1 MCPDILYYK
10 VGEKMENTTVKLTE
24 IAVGKKVIVVE
35 LLSKGLSRQR
45 MLDLGIVPNTI
56 IHVLRQSPFG
66 DPTAYLIR
74 DTCIALREEEAKN
87 IMVSHI

>member
-1 MCPDILYYK
+1 
-10 VGEKMENTTVKLTE
+10 MENLSLKLTE
-24 IAVGKKVIVVE
+24 IALGKKVRVVE

-56 IHVLRQSPFG
+56 IYVLRRSPFG

-74 DTCIALREEEAKN
+74 DTCIALRDDEAEN
-87 IMVSHI
+87 IMVKDL

>member
-1 MCPDILYYK
+1 
-10 VGEKMENTTVKLTE
+10 MENTTVKLTE
-24 IAVGKKVIVVE
+24 IAVGKKVQVVE

-87 IMVSHI
+87 IMVRHI

>member
-1 MCPDILYYK
+1 
-10 VGEKMENTTVKLTE
+10 MESTIVKLTE
-24 IAVGKKVIVVE
+24 IVVGKKAQVVE
-35 LLSKGLSRQR
+35 LLSEGLSRQR
-45 MLDLGIVPNTI
+45 MLDLGLVPNTI

-87 IMVSHI
+87 IMVRHI

>member
-1 MCPDILYYK
+1 
-10 VGEKMENTTVKLTE
+10 MENTTVKLTE
-24 IAVGKKVIVVE
+24 IAVGKKAQVVE
-35 LLSKGLSRQR
+35 LRSKGLSRQR

-74 DTCIALREEEAKN
+74 DTCIALREEEAKS
-87 IMVSHI
+87 IMVKHI

>member
-1 MCPDILYYK
+1 M
-10 VGEKMENTTVKLTE
+10 EKPSLRLTE
-24 IAVGKKVIVVE
+24 IALGRKVRVVE

-56 IHVLRQSPFG
+56 IYVLRRSPFG

-74 DTCIALREEEAKN
+74 DTCIALRDDEAEN
-87 IMVSHI
+87 IMVKDL

>member
-1 MCPDILYYK
+1 
-10 VGEKMENTTVKLTE
+10 MENRTAKLTD
-24 IAVGKKVIVVE
+24 IAVGKKVEVVE
-35 LLSKGLSRQR
+35 LISKGLSRQR

-87 IMVSHI
+87 IMVRHI

>member
-1 MCPDILYYK
+1 
-10 VGEKMENTTVKLTE
+10 MEITTVKLTE
-24 IAVGKKVIVVE
+24 IGVGKKAQVVE

-45 MLDLGIVPNTI
+45 MLDLGIIPNTI

-87 IMVSHI
+87 IMVRNI

>member
-1 MCPDILYYK
+1 
-10 VGEKMENTTVKLTE
+10 MENEALKLTE
-24 IAVGKKVIVVE
+24 VAVGKKVRVVE
-35 LLSKGLSRQR
+35 LLSEGLSRQR

-87 IMVSHI
+87 IMVRDI

>member
-1 MCPDILYYK
+1 
-10 VGEKMENTTVKLTE
+10 MENRTAKLTD
-24 IAVGKKVIVVE
+24 IAVGKKVKVVE
-35 LLSKGLSRQR
+35 LISKGLSRQR

-87 IMVSHI
+87 IMVRHI

>member
-1 MCPDILYYK
+1 
-10 VGEKMENTTVKLTE
+10 MENTLIKLTE
-24 IAVGKKVIVVE
+24 IAVGKKAEVVE
-35 LLSKGLSRQR
+35 LCSMGLSRQR

-87 IMVSHI
+87 IMVRHI

>member
-1 MCPDILYYK
+1 
-10 VGEKMENTTVKLTE
+10 MEITTVKLTE
-24 IAVGKKVIVVE
+24 ISVGKKAQVVE

-45 MLDLGIVPNTI
+45 MLDLGIIPNTI

-87 IMVSHI
+87 IMVRMV

>member
-1 MCPDILYYK
+1 
-10 VGEKMENTTVKLTE
+10 MENTIVKLTE
-24 IAVGKKVIVVE
+24 IVIGKKAQVVE
-35 LLSKGLSRQR
+35 LLSIGLSRQR

-87 IMVSHI
+87 IMVRHI

>member
-1 MCPDILYYK
+1 
-10 VGEKMENTTVKLTE
+10 MENLSLRLTE
-24 IAVGKKVIVVE
+24 IALGKKVRVVE

-56 IHVLRQSPFG
+56 IYVLRRSPFG

-74 DTCIALREEEAKN
+74 DTCIALRDDEAEN
-87 IMVSHI
+87 IIVKDL

>member
-1 MCPDILYYK
+1 
-10 VGEKMENTTVKLTE
+10 MENLSLRLTE
-24 IAVGKKVIVVE
+24 IALGKKVRVVE

-56 IHVLRQSPFG
+56 IYVLRRSPFG

-74 DTCIALREEEAKN
+74 DTCIALRDDEAEN
-87 IMVSHI
+87 IMVKDL

>member
-1 MCPDILYYK
+1 
-10 VGEKMENTTVKLTE
+10 MENLSLKLTE
-24 IAVGKKVIVVE
+24 IELGKKVRVVE

-56 IHVLRQSPFG
+56 IYVLRRSPFG

-74 DTCIALREEEAKN
+74 DTCIALRDDEAEN
-87 IMVSHI
+87 IMVRDL

>member
-1 MCPDILYYK
+1 
-10 VGEKMENTTVKLTE
+10 MENRTAKLTD
-24 IAVGKKVIVVE
+24 IAVGKKVKVVE
-35 LLSKGLSRQR
+35 LISKGLSRQR

-87 IMVSHI
+87 IMVRRI

>member
-1 MCPDILYYK
+1 
-10 VGEKMENTTVKLTE
+10 MENLALKLTE
-24 IAVGKKVIVVE
+24 IAVGKKVQVVE
-35 LLSKGLSRQR
+35 LLSEGLSRQR
-45 MLDLGIVPNTI
+45 MLDLGIVPNTT

-87 IMVSHI
+87 IMVRDI

>member
-1 MCPDILYYK
+1 
-10 VGEKMENTTVKLTE
+10 MENTSIKLTE
-24 IAVGKKVIVVE
+24 IAVGKKVQVVE
-35 LLSKGLSRQR
+35 LCSIGLSRQR

-87 IMVSHI
+87 IMVRHI

>member
-1 MCPDILYYK
+1 
-10 VGEKMENTTVKLTE
+10 MENSSLKLTE
-24 IAVGKKVIVVE
+24 IALGKKVRVVE

-56 IHVLRQSPFG
+56 IYVLRRSPFG

-74 DTCIALREEEAKN
+74 DTCIALRDDEAEN
-87 IMVSHI
+87 IMVKDL

>member
-1 MCPDILYYK
+1 
-10 VGEKMENTTVKLTE
+10 MENLTLKLTE
-24 IAVGKKVIVVE
+24 IAVGKKVQVVE

-66 DPTAYLIR
+66 DPTAYIIR

-87 IMVSHI
+87 IIVKHI

>member
-1 MCPDILYYK
+1 
-10 VGEKMENTTVKLTE
+10 MENTTVKLTE
-24 IAVGKKVIVVE
+24 IAVGKKVQVVE

-87 IMVSHI
+87 IIVRHTLL

>member
-1 MCPDILYYK
+1 
-10 VGEKMENTTVKLTE
+10 MENLSLKLTE
-24 IAVGKKVIVVE
+24 IALGKKVRVVE

-56 IHVLRQSPFG
+56 IQVLRRSPFG

-74 DTCIALREEEAKN
+74 DTCIALRDDEAKN
-87 IMVSHI
+87 ILVRDI

>member
-1 MCPDILYYK
+1 
-10 VGEKMENTTVKLTE
+10 MENLSLKLTE
-24 IAVGKKVIVVE
+24 IALGKKVRVVE

-56 IHVLRQSPFG
+56 IYVLRRSPFG

-74 DTCIALREEEAKN
+74 DTCIALRDDEAEN
-87 IMVSHI
+87 IIVKDL

>member
-1 MCPDILYYK
+1 
-10 VGEKMENTTVKLTE
+10 MENATVKLTE
-24 IAVGKKVIVVE
+24 ISVGKKAQVVE

-45 MLDLGIVPNTI
+45 MLDLGIIPNTI
-56 IHVLRQSPFG
+56 IYVLRQSPFG

-87 IMVSHI
+87 IMVRNI

>member
-1 MCPDILYYK
+1 
-10 VGEKMENTTVKLTE
+10 MENTTVKLTE
-24 IAVGKKVIVVE
+24 IAVGKKVRVVE

-87 IMVSHI
+87 IMVRHT

>member
-1 MCPDILYYK
+1 
-10 VGEKMENTTVKLTE
+10 MENTTIKLTE
-24 IAVGKKVIVVE
+24 IAVGKKVQVVE

-87 IMVSHI
+87 IIVRHT

>member
-1 MCPDILYYK
+1 
-10 VGEKMENTTVKLTE
+10 MENTTVKLTE
-24 IAVGKKVIVVE
+24 IAVGKKVQVVE

-87 IMVSHI
+87 IIVRHI

>member
-1 MCPDILYYK
+1 
-10 VGEKMENTTVKLTE
+10 MEITTVKLTE
-24 IAVGKKVIVVE
+24 IAVGKKGQVVE

-87 IMVSHI
+87 IIVSHI

>member
-1 MCPDILYYK
+1 
-10 VGEKMENTTVKLTE
+10 MEITTVKLTE
-24 IAVGKKVIVVE
+24 IAVGKKGQVVE

-74 DTCIALREEEAKN
+74 DTCIALREEEAMN
-87 IMVSHI
+87 IIVSHI

>member
-1 MCPDILYYK
+1 
-10 VGEKMENTTVKLTE
+10 MENLSLKLTE
-24 IAVGKKVIVVE
+24 IALGKKVRVVE

-56 IHVLRQSPFG
+56 IHVLRRSPFG
-66 DPTAYLIR
+66 DPTAYIIR

-87 IMVSHI
+87 IMVRDL

>member
-1 MCPDILYYK
+1 
-10 VGEKMENTTVKLTE
+10 MENKALKLTE
-24 IAVGKKVIVVE
+24 IDLGEKVEVIE
-35 LLSKGLSRQR
+35 ILSKGLSRQR
-45 MLDLGIVPNTI
+45 MLDLGIVPNTT

-87 IMVSHI
+87 IIVRAIYNS